1 MKRKKVFMLV
11 ALMVG
16 FGLVTVATTV
26 QAASSGNDMRF
37 GVGASITRIN
47 DGLLGKTSIMP
58 LGILDFSQASVEFG
72 FNLRAGE
79 SQTQFMLQI
88 GGAYYPFELTYGELG
103 FGLQFNLETDAVVIQ
118 NKGQSTIMFG
128 IYAEYKAH
136 ATEGL
141 DFGLR
146 VFPFQLFHT
155 TNYSRI
161 GLFSPGLAA
170 GFFF

>member
-1 MKRKKVFMLV
+1 MKRKQVIVLV

-16 FGLVTVATTV
+16 FGLVTTTTSV
-26 QAASSGNDMRF
+26 QAASSSGDMRF

-47 DGLLGKTSIMP
+47 DGILGKTSIMP

-79 SQTQFMLQI
+79 DQTQFMLQV
-88 GGAYYPFELTYGELG
+88 GGAYYPFELNYGMLG
-103 FGLQFNLETDAVVIQ
+103 FGLQFNLETDAVVI
-118 NKGQSTIMFG
+118 NNNGQSTIMFG
-128 IYAEYKAH
+128 IYCEYKVPANE
-136 ATEGL
+136 AL
-141 DFGLR
+141 DLRLR
-146 VFPFQLFHT
+146 VFPFQLFST
-155 TNYSRI
+155 DNYSRM